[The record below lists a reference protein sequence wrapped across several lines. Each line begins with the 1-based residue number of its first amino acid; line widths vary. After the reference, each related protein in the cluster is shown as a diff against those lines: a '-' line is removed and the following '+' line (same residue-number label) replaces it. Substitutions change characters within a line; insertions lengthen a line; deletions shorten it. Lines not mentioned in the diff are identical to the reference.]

1 MYHEERWLTLIMFL
15 QRHRLVNEV
24 LAHELKNGVH
34 ALAIVAKCPAEWK
47 DEPVESSP
55 NCQGGFRKWT
65 TTKYIFLIKFFVSIN
80 KWYNNIAVYSIVSF
94 YSTELVWMSC
104 YNI

>member
-1 MYHEERWLTLIMFL
+1 MFL

-47 DEPVESSP
+47 DEPIESSP
-55 NCQGGFRKWT
+55 NCQGGFRK
-65 TTKYIFLIKFFVSIN
+65 
-80 KWYNNIAVYSIVSF
+80 
-94 YSTELVWMSC
+94 
-104 YNI
+104 